1 MAGRS
6 TSPSRCPSGMDWC
19 PLWFPLRLPRPAPS
33 HPPPAGVATRGGRA
47 STSPASRVRAL
58 RPRRAWP
65 SAADAPSPRS
75 RCSAR
80 RVRCPRCFGCGR
92 SAPSKSR
99 PRRTRP
105 ARCGRRASGRQGTVV
120 AACEVRGG
128 ARVGPM
134 ERDIHTRTRTHVTRT
149 RTRGNGVDS
158 RKARA
163 ATMCDRAHAHGIHA
177 GVKGV
182 GGGGGGGARS
192 RGGRPV
198 GAVGDDIR
206 PLGRLRSE
214 RCSRKKARELGA
226 ESAARK

>member
-1 MAGRS
+1 MRDGGMRALTYCQPSSRVSLFVTHAAPVLAEPSPRPVAAAGRS

-33 HPPPAGVATRGGRA
+33 HPPPAGVAARGGRA

-105 ARCGRRASGRQGTVV
+105 ARCGRRANGRQGTVV

-134 ERDIHTRTRTHVTRT
+134 ERYIHTRTRTHGTRT
-149 RTRGNGVDS
+149 RTRGNGVDFTQGKS
-158 RKARA
+158 SNY
-163 ATMCDRAHAHGIHA
+163 
-177 GVKGV
+177 V
-182 GGGGGGGARS
+182 
-192 RGGRPV
+192 
-198 GAVGDDIR
+198 
-206 PLGRLRSE
+206 
-214 RCSRKKARELGA
+214 
-226 ESAARK
+226 